1 MLSWLMNKMG
11 FISISEAE
19 EYDSTLIYTVNK
31 KLYSR
36 KIVDY
41 FNDDGIAFRDRNE
54 GMFTLDSINAE
65 EIKVID
71 FNGHVVLDF
80 DDSINEKKHVD
91 RIELMMFLY
100 ADIVENKAKVSDAL
114 FQDLVTKFKMAT
126 SYNSK
131 RTIEDIETAIAF
143 MKNEIWVDLYG
154 KTYDEFAE
162 DI

>member
-1 MLSWLMNKMG
+1 MLSWLMKKIG

-19 EYDSTLIYTVNK
+19 KYDSVLIYKIDGKVF
-31 KLYSR
+31 SR

-54 GMFTLDSINAE
+54 SSFTLDDINAE
-65 EIKVID
+65 EIKIID
-71 FNGHVVLDF
+71 FNGNVVLDV
-80 DDSINEKKHVD
+80 DDRINEKQYVD
-91 RIELMMFLY
+91 RIELMIFLY
-100 ADIVENKAKVSDAL
+100 ADIVENKAKVSDIL
-114 FQDLVTKFKMAT
+114 LKDLITKFKMAT

-143 MKNEIWVDLYG
+143 MKSKIWVDLYG